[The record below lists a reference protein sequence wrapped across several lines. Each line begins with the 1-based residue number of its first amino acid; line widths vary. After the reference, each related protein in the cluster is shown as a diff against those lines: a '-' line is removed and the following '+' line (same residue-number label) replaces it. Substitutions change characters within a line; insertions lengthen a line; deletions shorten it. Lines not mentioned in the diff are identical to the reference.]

1 MSCENED
8 KNTMKVIGKMDFYGI
23 ELDIYGDI
31 ATPWFKATDIAKCIE
46 YSKTSQGYYNVSKM
60 MKGTKDS
67 EKTTITIGNSADNSI
82 TQAVFV
88 SEFGLYGILFKSR
101 LPKAEEFNEKVMQT
115 LRQIRLTGGYI
126 PIDEQDTEETINQK
140 AQEIAKETVKQK
152 DKLLKQ
158 LEEKHKKLEF
168 LYEIEKYKKE
178 SYRKERDEAREE
190 CKALEEDINIVK
202 DVAIEALH
210 MHTKLQGTLGLKDV
224 VIKLTGSS
232 HGWQT
237 YRKWMKDKYDEGHLE
252 NCGITYERY
261 RLCSKEFIIDCNN
274 ICALEVLQ
282 NMFEEC

>member
-1 MSCENED
+1 MKNNENQ
-8 KNTMKVIGKMDFYGI
+8 K
-23 ELDIYGDI
+23 
-31 ATPWFKATDIAKCIE
+31 IAKVVGTLNIGGHDFDVYDDFFE
-46 YSKTSQGYYNVSKM
+46 PLFLASEVAKILNERDGYTVSRKVH
-60 MKGTKDS
+60 KS
-67 EKTTITIGNSADNSI
+67 EKVTQIVCTPGGAQNSI
-82 TQAVFV
+82 FLT
-88 SEFGLYGILFKSR
+88 EFGLYEVFMKSTKIEGVAWKTEVKQK
-101 LPKAEEFNEKVMQT
+101 LK
-115 LRQIRLTGGYI
+115 QIRLTGGYI

-252 NCGITYERY
+252 DCGIKYERY
-261 RLCSKEFIIDCNN
+261 RLCSKEFIIDCND
-274 ICALEVLQ
+274 IRALEVLQ

>member
-31 ATPWFKATDIAKCIE
+31 VTPWFKADDIAKCIE
-46 YSKTSQGYYNVSKM
+46 HSNTSKM
-60 MKGTKDS
+60 TNCVN
-67 EKTTITIGNSADNSI
+67 EKHKVNIQLSSLTNGYSAVMVD
-82 TQAVFV
+82 
-88 SEFGLYGILFKSR
+88 EFGLYGILFKSR

-126 PIDEQDTEETINQK
+126 PMDEQDTEETINQK
-140 AQEIAKETVKQK
+140 AQKIAKETVKQK
-152 DKLLKQ
+152 DTLLKQ
-158 LEEKHKKLEF
+158 LKEENKKLEF
-168 LYEIEKYKKE
+168 LYQVEKYKKE

-190 CKALEEDINIVK
+190 CQALEEDINIIK
-202 DVAIEALH
+202 DVAIEALN

-237 YRKWMKDKYDEGHLE
+237 YRKWMKDKYDDGHLE